1 MSSSTPPAPI
11 FVSPDEARNRRH
23 TPARSL
29 PGARSGRDP
38 ARAIKRGPSRV
49 PPEVVAATQRD
60 RLFDGLV
67 HTVAQKGYANARV
80 SDICQAAGV
89 TRPVFY
95 ALFAS
100 KEEAF
105 LAAYRHG
112 TSVLLQLMD
121 EAYESVPDWRTGAR
135 EALRVLLDVLAGVPA
150 FAAMAVVE
158 IDGVGAAARRERDQL
173 LDEFDR
179 FFTGAPSRLAGEQ
192 REELIKSIVGGI
204 YSTIRRYVVSGRTA
218 DLADALP
225 MISYFMMAPFL
236 GADAAEHEL
245 LLSTGAESTALPCAR
260 PTAPP
265 PPLTGLNATP

>member
-1 MSSSTPPAPI
+1 MSSSTPSAPAHVSAGETPDTPI
-11 FVSPDEARNRRH
+11 SAQ
-23 TPARSL
+23 AL

-38 ARAIKRGPSRV
+38 ARAIKRGPSRL

-105 LAAYRHG
+105 LATYRYG
-112 TSVLLQLMD
+112 TAFLLQLMD
-121 EAYESVPDWRTGAR
+121 DAYASAPEWRTGAR
-135 EALRVLLDVLAGVPA
+135 EALRVLLEILAGVPA
-150 FAAMAVVE
+150 FATMAVVE

-179 FFTGAPSRLAGEQ
+179 FFAAAPSGLAAHR

-204 YSTIRRYVVSGRTA
+204 YSTLRRYIVSGRTA
-218 DLADALP
+218 ELADALP
-225 MISYFMMAPFL
+225 MMSYFMMAPFI
-236 GADAAEHEL
+236 GSDAAAEEL
-245 LLSTGAESTALPCAR
+245 SLSTRTESPVIPCAPLDR
-260 PTAPP
+260 
-265 PPLTGLNATP
+265 PLTGR

>member
-1 MSSSTPPAPI
+1 
-11 FVSPDEARNRRH
+11 
-23 TPARSL
+23 
-29 PGARSGRDP
+29 
-38 ARAIKRGPSRV
+38 
-49 PPEVVAATQRD
+49 
-60 RLFDGLV
+60 V

-121 EAYESVPDWRTGAR
+121 EAYESTPDWRTGAR
-135 EALRVLLDVLAGVPA
+135 ESLRVLLDVLAGVPT

-179 FFTGAPSRLAGEQ
+179 FFTGAPSRLAAEQ

-225 MISYFMMAPFL
+225 MISYFMMAPFI
-236 GADAAEHEL
+236 GADAADREL
-245 LLSTGAESTALPCAR
+245 HLASDAERTALRCTR

-265 PPLTGLNATP
+265 PPLTGLKGTS